1 MIDSIVAL
9 GSDVGSYLKLDGQV
23 VMREHNL
30 PPLVEIGSTDLPKP
44 GWAVAR
50 PAHPSPTF
58 LIENSPDR
66 KLVNRISVYV
76 MVRKLS

>member
-1 MIDSIVAL
+1 MEI
-9 GSDVGSYLKLDGQV
+9 GSDVGSYLKLGWQV

-50 PAHPSPTF
+50 LAHPSPTF

-76 MVRKLS
+76 LVIKLLYT